1 MISADFKRRRASQL
15 HDLALSL
22 CLIPGCER
30 HANIVSKEAEIADA
44 EVQQSRLPTPAG
56 WSDTDWIKH
65 LQESTGVNGQTL

>member
-1 MISADFKRRRASQL
+1 MISTDFNRARQL

-30 HANIVSKEAEIADA
+30 HANIVSKEAEIADV
-44 EVQQSRLPTPAG
+44 EVRQSRPPTPAG

-65 LQESTGVNGQTL
+65 LQESTGANEKTR